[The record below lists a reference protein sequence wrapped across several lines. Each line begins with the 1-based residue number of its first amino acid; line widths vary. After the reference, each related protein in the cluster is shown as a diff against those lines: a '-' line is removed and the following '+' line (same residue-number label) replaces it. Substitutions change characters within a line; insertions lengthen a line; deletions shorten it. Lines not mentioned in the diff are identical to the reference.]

1 MNLFV
6 TQSKVSPKEKIR
18 YYILIYIYVQN
29 LEDGTH
35 ESIFQRRNGD
45 TDIDSGLVDSGGRRG
60 WTN

>member
-18 YYILIYIYVQN
+18 YYTLIYIYIYN
-29 LEDGTH
+29 LEDGTD
-35 ESIFQRRNGD
+35 ESIFQGRNGD
-45 TDIDSGLVDSGGRRG
+45 TDIDNGLVDSGGRIG

>member
-18 YYILIYIYVQN
+18 YYILIYMYVQN
-29 LEDGTH
+29 LEDGTD